1 MQLRTRIELRVNAGD
16 GTHKSPFRNLRARHT
31 LYSTPD
37 LDVYMPLPQYG
48 IRILLNPNILT
59 FTRRLKSTSTQ
70 RPTRARGGQ
79 NLTDRYVRLEKSIR
93 GKKALESD
101 VRELQ
106 HVPTTTISPKNT
118 LETFRGVVIPVK
130 PKEPASDEC
139 CMSGCAVCVYDLY
152 DESLAA
158 YRESVD
164 KVKATLR
171 KMGVPEEEWPASL
184 GPEVKGTRRDNPTL
198 SAFEEMER
206 VLKQKREDREKGKG
220 IS

>member
-1 MQLRTRIELRVNAGD
+1 MT
-16 GTHKSPFRNLRARHT
+16 
-31 LYSTPD
+31 
-37 LDVYMPLPQYG
+37 LPQYG
-48 IRILLNPNILT
+48 VRILPRPNFHT
-59 FTRRLKSTSTQ
+59 STRRLQSTSTSTQ
-70 RPTRARGGQ
+70 RPTQVARGGQ
-79 NLTDRYVRLEKSIR
+79 NLTNRYVRLEKSLR
-93 GKKALESD
+93 GKKTLESD

-106 HVPTTTISPKNT
+106 QHVPTSNTAPKNT

-158 YRESVD
+158 YRESME

-171 KMGVPEEEWPASL
+171 KMGVPEEEWPISL
-184 GPEVKGTRRDNPTL
+184 APEVKEKRRDNPTL

-206 VLKQKREDREKGKG
+206 MLKLKGEEREKEKEMTNAATIRPPKSGSFTTTWNEIYEG
-220 IS
+220 VRWVLFSNR